1 MNLKII
7 FATFCIIG
15 TSTGALLYA
24 QPRKTEIHSAQV
36 PAAQEKIK
44 LGRYLFYDGDLS
56 KDGSMSCGTCH
67 RQKHAFTDGNKT
79 HPGVNNDEGIFN
91 VPTLGNIGE
100 FNHLTWENQNVRT
113 LEQHAV
119 IPITGTIPVEMGM
132 NQQEKEIERRI
143 AANPCYVELF
153 NKAFPDAQGD
163 SKNKVTIDHIIQAI
177 SDFERTLITNQSI
190 WDTKKGFSFEMQQGE
205 TIFFGKGQCTNCHTP
220 PLFTDQKFYKINDHI
235 KSEIRTPTLRNI
247 ELTAPYFHD
256 GSIATI
262 QEAIIGHSPSKTN
275 VPKLSQQ
282 EINELI
288 AFLNSLTDQKFIT
301 NPNFSLPPA
310 VCEKTKSSK

>member
-1 MNLKII
+1 MNIKII
-7 FATFCIIG
+7 FTTLCIIG
-15 TSTGALLYA
+15 IGTGSLLFA
-24 QPRKTEIHSAQV
+24 KQQKTEIQSVQDSAY
-36 PAAQEKIK
+36 QEKIK

-113 LEQHAV
+113 LEQHAL

-143 AANPCYVELF
+143 ATNPCYVELF
-153 NKAFPDAQGD
+153 NKAFPDALGD
-163 SKNKVTIDHIIQAI
+163 NKDRVTIDHIIQAI
-177 SDFERTLITNQSI
+177 SAFERTLITNHSI
-190 WDTKKGFSFEMQQGE
+190 WDTKKGFTFEMQKGE
-205 TIFFGKGQCTNCHTP
+205 KIFFGKGQCANCHTP
-220 PLFTDQKFYKINDHI
+220 PLFTDQKFYKINDYI
-235 KSEIRTPTLRNI
+235 KTEIRTPTLRNI

-256 GSIATI
+256 GSITTI
-262 QEAIIGHSPSKTN
+262 QNAIINHSQGKTN

-282 EINELI
+282 ELNELI
-288 AFLNSLTDQKFIT
+288 AFLNSLTDQNFIT
-301 NPNFSLPPA
+301 NPNFSLPPD
-310 VCEKTKSSK
+310 VCEKNKR